1 MEQEKKELFQ
11 KLRNKKL
18 NDIKV
23 LMDDDY
29 ISLWHDVIEK
39 YPESA
44 HFVYELLQNADD
56 ACASYAQFILSDT
69 CLVFKHNG
77 KKHFDITDI
86 DNKSIKR
93 GDINA
98 ICSLWSGKTEDD
110 VTIGKFGVGFK
121 SVFKYV
127 DSPEIYD
134 DEFKFRIDN
143 YIVPTELE
151 ADHELRQ
158 TVETL
163 FVLRFKEPEKAYKH
177 IESRLKGLKNPI
189 LYLKHLE
196 SIEWK
201 YADDDK
207 VYAYRKEAHKEFES
221 DGIVCEDVVLT
232 SGEKQEKLY
241 LLTKEVELTNPSTG
255 NQIWQNINVAYYL
268 KEDGSLDV
276 EKVRNIYCFF
286 ATSDSYGMC
295 FESHGPFMLNE
306 SRTNILRDDN
316 DVNETLDDAIL
327 DLASRA
333 LLYLKEYRLLNENL
347 FAIVPKETEYLREKG
362 ILAAVKNKFKEVIKN
377 NELVLARDGTYK
389 YPNKVRRGAS
399 PDLERLIDKTQLN
412 NLLKTENADFVLIKK
427 REAISNEE
435 SRSYFTELGI
445 KEFNND
451 DLARCIDGEF
461 FELQQE
467 EWVGKF
473 YDYISEYARLLWN
486 RKGAPLRVKPIL
498 KTIVGIWESPYYY
511 DKRGTEQPNVYLPTE
526 SFGKDKTDCF
536 DFVDNSHFQKYEK
549 FYRDLGLKEPD
560 YLDFIDRG
568 ILSKYRKLKDN
579 AFSFDENEDNKIVE
593 QIQNIW
599 VDNSS
604 DVNYSSECFK
614 RVRFSDNELLSD
626 FQMIFRVWEGINDF
640 QKKEMIEKLRK
651 DWWLCA
657 RFNDGMGE
665 LHFLCKIRDGN
676 IGVRVCDDNNQLVNF
691 YPYGCFVDYDKYL
704 DEDLATDVKELKS
717 FFKSLGVKFSLE
729 ITTVSKDG
737 FSFEYGRIKNEFK
750 KQGISDGAFRW
761 GTSVRISDYRFENL
775 NNWDASRLG
784 ITQSRIMWDYLRKLP
799 SDEIDCIKNASCIAK
814 RKHYTKCPSEVFRC
828 DSSLFYML
836 KHEKWIYKEDGTT
849 YTPKELTLN
858 EFHALGYG
866 ECLLEKDLHFKFEY
880 STTSILPTKPL
891 FAGTP
896 EQQRWQKLG
905 KMAEEKGYT
914 EDDFED
920 LEEKRRRI
928 AQRES
933 RINQKGQG
941 RQEYQ
946 GNTIETKP
954 FEGLGTDSGLAMPS
968 VPSSSETTNN
978 EVAKSS
984 SDRSEKLQEFIDK
997 QNKKIEDE
1005 EEKESLLA
1013 SMEDKKK
1020 YSKGWFL
1027 DGLRYEYLNAK
1038 EDSKDKIAKSIS
1050 LTFSKVA
1057 PEHSNVYCFSNSS
1070 QLIPRWLEEID
1081 GDLKAT
1087 LQFVDGEDITVC
1099 FAMACVQDFS
1109 LKLRAKGNDA
1119 DKLNQINWE
1128 KLTLASLDVNNPKG
1142 LVKNLYDAFA
1152 KLPFSNDF
1160 DMQNGLKNNVKFIF
1174 GPPGTGKTYYLA
1186 HEVISKHIRENESC
1200 KVLVLTPT
1208 NQAAD
1213 VITKEL
1219 ISANPDTYFDWLGRF
1234 VATNDQDIEE
1244 SGLVWDRKS
1253 ILYQQDKCCL
1263 VSTIA
1268 RLSYDFFENE
1278 DGDRTYIKDVVWD
1291 YVVCDEGSMI
1301 SLPEIMY
1308 AIYQF
1313 SFASKGTQIVIA
1325 GDPKQLQPIDTAGVW
1340 NAENIYKVV
1349 GLNSFKE
1356 PLTKPIPF
1364 EVVNLKVQRRSVPAI
1379 GELFSRYSYDG
1390 LLSHYRGEKD
1400 LFDLHLDKLSLKPI
1414 TYLPFHVNNFDDI
1427 FGSKKMSGSNIHIYS
1442 AILTGEL
1449 CRYIAKEYVKKA
1461 NGIKLKIGVICPYIA
1476 QVQLIDRL
1484 LGGYTDLP
1492 STDIVEIS
1500 IGTIH
1505 SFQGDQRNI
1514 VFALFNPPKGMASKR
1529 QDAFTMLVNDNHLV
1543 NVAISRAQ
1551 DYLCVMVPDSSSYGR
1566 ENLKDINR
1574 VADVINS
1581 KDFPYKNWC
1590 GQIDCSSIEELLFGD
1605 KDFLKKHSFV
1615 TSHQMANVYTPTNYE
1630 YEIRVDD
1637 NAIDIQIG
1645 NQ

>member
-1 MEQEKKELFQ
+1 MTNKELFQ
-11 KLRNKKL
+11 KLHDESLKDYETFKK
-18 NDIKV
+18 KRWKK
-23 LMDDDY
+23 M
-29 ISLWHDVIEK
+29 WRGQIEK
-39 YPESA
+39 YPETA

-56 ACASYAQFILSDT
+56 AKATKSIFVLLKD
-69 CLVFKHNG
+69 CLIFKHNG
-77 KKHFDITDI
+77 SKHFDVTDVENEEI
-86 DNKSIKR
+86 R
-93 GDINA
+93 QGDINA
-98 ICSLWSGKTEDD
+98 ICSLWSEKSEDD

-143 YIVPTELE
+143 YIIPTELVT
-151 ADHELRQ
+151 DHELRQ
-158 TVETL
+158 TGETL
-163 FVLRFKEPEKAYKH
+163 FVLKFKEPEKAYKH
-177 IESRLKGLKNPI
+177 IESRLKELKNPI
-189 LYLKHLE
+189 LYLNHLE

-207 VYAYRKEAHKEFES
+207 VFVYRKEAHKEFES

-232 SGEKQEKLY
+232 SGEKQERLY
-241 LLTKEVELTNPSTG
+241 LFTKEVELTNPSTG
-255 NQIWQNINVAYYL
+255 NKVWQDINVAYYL

-276 EKVRNIYCFF
+276 DKVRNIYCFF

-295 FESHGPFMLNE
+295 FESHGPFMLND

-316 DVNETLDDAIL
+316 DVNETLDDSIL

-333 LLYLKEYRLLNENL
+333 LYYLKEYGLLNENL

-362 ILAAVKNKFKEVIKN
+362 MLVVVKNKFKEVIKN

-399 PDLERLIDKTQLN
+399 PELERLISKAQLEQ
-412 NLLKTENADFVLIKK
+412 LIGEENVDFVAIKN
-427 REAISNEE
+427 RDVVD
-435 SRSYFTELGI
+435 RDYLQELGI
-445 KEFNND
+445 VDFNNEFF
-451 DLARCIDGEF
+451 ANKIDGFLEK
-461 FELQQE
+461 QID
-467 EWVGKF
+467 EWIDRF
-473 YDYISEYARLLWN
+473 YAYIVEYARQLWN
-486 RKGAPLRVKPIL
+486 KKGAILRVKPII
-498 KTIVGIWESPYYY
+498 KSSNSTWIAPF
-511 DKRGTEQPNVYLPTE
+511 KRDNYGNEIPQVFLPNEKMANNKSDFY
-526 SFGKDKTDCF
+526 
-536 DFVDNSHFQKYEK
+536 DFVDYGLYQKHEK
-549 FYRDLGLKEPD
+549 FFLDLGLKSPEEIDIIEKEILPK
-560 YLDFIDRG
+560 YKEFRKKAIPFNEELNDF
-568 ILSKYRKLKDN
+568 KD
-579 AFSFDENEDNKIVE
+579 VE
-593 QIQNIW
+593 NIW
-599 VDNSS
+599 VGDNNDVCYSS
-604 DVNYSSECFK
+604 DDFLRIRIDKNVLS
-614 RVRFSDNELLSD
+614 SD
-626 FQMIFRVWEGINDF
+626 FKIIFQFWADSNDT
-640 QKKEMIEKLRK
+640 QKTKIIELLRK
-651 DWWLCA
+651 DWWVWT
-657 RFNDGMGE
+657 NTKEYDGFI
-665 LHFLCKIRDGN
+665 LRFLCKLKNGFQDIQ
-676 IGVRVCDDNNQLVNF
+676 ICDDNEQLKEF
-691 YPYGCFVDYDKYL
+691 YPYGVFLDYEKYIEGGSDKL
-704 DEDLATDVKELKS
+704 KEIKH

-799 SDEIDCIKNASCIAK
+799 ADEIDCIKNASCIAK

-905 KMAEEKGYT
+905 KMAEEKGYS
-914 EDDFED
+914 EDDLKEALED
-920 LEEKRRRI
+920 FEEKRRRI
-928 AQRES
+928 AQREA
-933 RINQKGQG
+933 RIGQKGQG

-954 FEGLGTDSGLAMPS
+954 FEGLGTETNPAKAS

-978 EVAKSS
+978 DVTSFS

-1013 SMEDKKK
+1013 SMDGRKK

-1038 EDSKDKIAKSIS
+1038 EDSKDRIAKSIS
-1050 LTFSKVA
+1050 LTFAKVA

-1081 GDLKAT
+1081 GDLKVT

-1109 LKLRAKGNDA
+1109 LKLRAKGNDV

-1142 LVKNLYDAFA
+1142 LVKNLYDAFV
-1152 KLPFSNDF
+1152 KLPFPDDF
-1160 DMQNGLKNNVKFIF
+1160 DMQNGLKNNLKFIF

-1186 HEVISKHIRENESC
+1186 HEVISKHIRENERC

-1208 NQAAD
+1208 NQSAD

-1219 ISANPDTYFDWLGRF
+1219 VSANPTTYLDWLGRF

-1278 DGDRTYIKDVVWD
+1278 NGDRTYIKDVVWD

-1313 SFASKGTQIVIA
+1313 SFASKGNQIVIA

-1349 GLNSFKE
+1349 GLNSFKQ
-1356 PLTKPIPF
+1356 PQTKPISF
-1364 EVVNLKVQRRSVPAI
+1364 EVVNLKEQRRSVPAI

-1529 QDAFTMLVNDNHLV
+1529 QDAFTMLVNDDHLV

-1581 KDFPYKNWC
+1581 KNFPYKNWC
-1590 GQIDCSSIEELLFGD
+1590 GQIDCSLIEELLFGD